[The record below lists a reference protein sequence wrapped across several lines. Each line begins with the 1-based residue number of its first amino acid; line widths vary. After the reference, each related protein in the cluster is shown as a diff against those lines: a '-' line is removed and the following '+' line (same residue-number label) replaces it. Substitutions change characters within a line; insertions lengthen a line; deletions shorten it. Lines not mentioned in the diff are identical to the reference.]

1 MLPNEK
7 ILKISLARDFLNKT
21 SEARQD
27 LLNELIIYATDPVIF
42 KRRLRMLSQLAEYE
56 AQILKKIQLFEL
68 DNLDDFT
75 LQFIIMSELRSIIDR
90 SS

>member
-7 ILKISLARDFLNKT
+7 ILKISLARDFLNET